1 MLKIFLPEFF
11 RERID
16 KMDLNFSN
24 RDIISITD
32 FTREEILY
40 LCQKAKTMY
49 DLEKSGQRYKLAKEL
64 QNRSMA
70 YLFYEPSTRTRT
82 SHVTAM
88 RELGGMSD
96 GFSGTEGTA
105 VTKKETIR
113 DTIMMVC
120 ANRFDVIVMRHP
132 LDGSV
137 QWAADVSSIPV
148 INGGDGKNEHPTQ
161 ALLDVFTIYLLND
174 ESLDDLNVG
183 LGGDL
188 FHGRTIR
195 SLSLALSHF
204 ENVTI
209 RWAAEDFL
217 GMPDDL
223 IPLLESRGVT
233 VVREENVE
241 DVMSKAQ
248 FYYMTRPQLERM
260 KGISQ
265 EDIIKMMQ
273 KYRIDLA
280 KVKNFNV
287 KLMHPLPVNSEV
299 AEIDYRVFFDKCQAF
314 FQQAENGIILRKALL
329 YEMLKHDGYIQFD
342 GQLNPVLERGN
353 NCLRRKSKGDD
364 KEEKKFIDN
373 IANGVV
379 VDHLRP
385 GSEQKIVAD
394 LNLINRGTRIIPANL
409 PNAGKSL
416 LKTDLFEFNERELKS
431 IAEISPEPTINYIR
445 DDKVIAKFVYLLCRN
460 SNCVTRALNED
471 VPPQFYK
478 DDDEG
483 ARCRYCRKPYSI
495 ITKKATEEEKQSF
508 IDSLPAGI
516 DPV

>member
-1 MLKIFLPEFF
+1 MT
-11 RERID
+11 
-16 KMDLNFSN
+16 DLNFTN

-40 LCQKAKTMY
+40 LCQKAKMMY
-49 DLEKSGQRYKLAKEL
+49 DLEKSGLRYKLANEL
-64 QNRSMA
+64 KNRSMA
-70 YLFYEPSTRTRT
+70 YLFYEPSTRTKT
-82 SHVTAM
+82 SHITAM
-88 RELGGMSD
+88 RELGGVSD
-96 GFSGTEGTA
+96 GFSGIEGTA

-137 QWAADVSSIPV
+137 QWAADVAAIPV

-161 ALLDVFTIYLLND
+161 ALLDVFTLYLLNNEKLD
-174 ESLDDLNVG
+174 ELNVG

-188 FHGRTIR
+188 SHGRTIR

-204 ENVTI
+204 KNITI

-223 IPLLESRGVT
+223 VPLLESRGVT
-233 VVREENVE
+233 VVKEESVE
-241 DVMSKAQ
+241 DVLAKVQ

-273 KYRIDLA
+273 RYRIDLE
-280 KVKNFNV
+280 KVKDHDV

-299 AEIDYRVFFDKCQAF
+299 AEIDYKVYFDKCQAF
-314 FQQAENGIILRKALL
+314 FQQAENGIFLRKALL
-329 YEMLKHDGYIQFD
+329 YEMLKHEGYIHFS
-342 GQLNPVLERGN
+342 GQLNPVLEQGN
-353 NCLRRKSKGDD
+353 NYLKRTSKEND
-364 KEEKKFIDN
+364 KQGKKFIDN

-379 VDHLRP
+379 VDHLKL
-385 GSEQKIVAD
+385 GAEQMIVAD
-394 LNLINRGTRIIPANL
+394 LDLTSRGTGIIPANL
-409 PNAGKSL
+409 PKVGKSI
-416 LKTDLFEFNERELKS
+416 LKTDLAEFNERELKT

-445 DDKVIAKFVYLLCRN
+445 EEKVIEKFVYLLCRN
-460 SNCVTRALNED
+460 TNCVTRKLNED
-471 VPPQFYK
+471 VPPQFYR
-478 DDDEG
+478 DDNGEV
-483 ARCRYCRKPYSI
+483 RCRYCRKPYSI
-495 ITKKATEEEKQSF
+495 ITKKATEDEKQF
-508 IDSLPAGI
+508 FLQSLPEGI
-516 DPV
+516 VPV

>member
-1 MLKIFLPEFF
+1 MI
-11 RERID
+11 
-16 KMDLNFSN
+16 DLNFTN

-40 LCQKAKTMY
+40 LCQKAKMMY
-49 DLEKSGQRYKLAKEL
+49 DLEKSGQRYKLSKEL

-88 RELGGMSD
+88 RELGGLSD

-113 DTIMMVC
+113 DTIMMIC

-132 LDGSV
+132 FDGSV
-137 QWAADVSSIPV
+137 QWAADVASIPV

-161 ALLDVFTIYLLND
+161 ALLDVFTIYLLNN
-174 ESLDDLNVG
+174 ESLDGLNVG
-183 LGGDL
+183 FGGDL
-188 FHGRTIR
+188 SYGRTIR

-204 ENVTI
+204 DNVTI

-223 IPLLESRGVT
+223 VPLLESRGVT
-233 VVREENVE
+233 VVREESVE
-241 DVMSKAQ
+241 DVMSKVQ

-273 KYRIDLA
+273 KYRIDLE
-280 KVKNFNV
+280 KVKDFDV

-314 FQQAENGIILRKALL
+314 FQQAENGIIMRKALL
-329 YEMLKHDGYIQFD
+329 YEMLKHDGYIQFS
-342 GQLNPVLERGN
+342 GQLNPVLEQGN
-353 NCLRRKSKGDD
+353 NRLQRIHRENEN
-364 KEEKKFIDN
+364 EEKKFIDN

-379 VDHLRP
+379 VDHLKP

-394 LNLINRGTRIIPANL
+394 LNLINRDTGIIPANL
-409 PNAGKSL
+409 PMAGKSL
-416 LKTDLFEFNERELKS
+416 LKTDLFDFKERELKT

-445 DDKVIAKFVYLLCRN
+445 EGKVIDKFVYLLCRN
-460 SNCVTRALNED
+460 SNCVTRVLNED
-471 VPPQFYK
+471 VPPQFYREN
-478 DDDEG
+478 DG
-483 ARCRYCRKPYSI
+483 GVRCRYCRKSYSI
-495 ITKKATEEEKQSF
+495 ITKKATEEEKRSF
-508 IDSLPAGI
+508 LQSLPNGI
-516 DPV
+516 DKV

>member
-1 MLKIFLPEFF
+1 MT
-11 RERID
+11 
-16 KMDLNFSN
+16 DLDFNN

-40 LCQKAKTMY
+40 LCQRAKMMY
-49 DLEKSGQRYKLAKEL
+49 DLEKSGQRYKLANEL
-64 QNRSMA
+64 KNRSMA
-70 YLFYEPSTRTRT
+70 YLFYEPSTRTKT
-82 SHVTAM
+82 SHITAM
-88 RELGGMSD
+88 RELGGLSD
-96 GFSGTEGTA
+96 GFSGIEGTA
-105 VTKKETIR
+105 VAKKETIR

-137 QWAADVSSIPV
+137 QWAADVASIPV

-161 ALLDVFTIYLLND
+161 ALLDVFTLYLLNN
-174 ESLDDLNVG
+174 EKLDGLNVG

-188 FHGRTIR
+188 SHGRTIR

-204 ENVTI
+204 KNITI

-223 IPLLESRGVT
+223 VPLLESRGVS
-233 VVREENVE
+233 VVREKRVE
-241 DVMSKAQ
+241 DVMAKVQ

-265 EDIIKMMQ
+265 EDIIVMMQ
-273 KYRIDLA
+273 KYRIDLK
-280 KVKNFNV
+280 KVKDFDV

-299 AEIDYRVFFDKCQAF
+299 AEIDYRVYFDKCQAF

-329 YEMLKHDGYIQFD
+329 YEMLNHEGYIQFN
-342 GQLNPVLERGN
+342 GQLNPVLEQGN
-353 NCLRRKSKGDD
+353 NCLKRVSKGDD
-364 KEEKKFIDN
+364 KEGKKFIDN
-373 IANGVV
+373 IDNGVV
-379 VDHLRP
+379 VDHLTP

-394 LNLINRGTRIIPANL
+394 LNLINRGTGIIPANL
-409 PNAGKSL
+409 PMAGKSL
-416 LKTDLFEFNERELKS
+416 LKTDLLEFNERELKM

-445 DDKVIAKFVYLLCRN
+445 EGKVIDKFVYLLCRN

-471 VPPQFYK
+471 VPPQFYR
-478 DDDEG
+478 DDSG
-483 ARCRYCRKPYSI
+483 KVRCRYCRKPYSI
-495 ITKKATEEEKQSF
+495 ITKKTTEAEKRSF
-508 IDSLPAGI
+508 IDSLPVGI
-516 DPV
+516 ARV